1 MEMNSAETK
10 FPKKIE
16 LEDSRI
22 IDISRDMVPNENL
35 FSLLYN
41 SNMVDKIAINL
52 IKKGF
57 HDASPSLFRGER
69 YSLSKSLIF
78 PWEIHMR
85 LFTYDEYGKI
95 YAHLEV
101 SRKYFEHLFLI
112 QPVIYEPFEFYRN
125 VYKKFE
131 VNYEPENKKVSR
143 FIENYHVKLEPPD
156 DLIQWMPVVLGM
168 YSELTKNKET
178 LRELLDKVDNIFK
191 KL

>member
-1 MEMNSAETK
+1 MEMNDIKTK

-22 IDISRDMVPNENL
+22 INIGRDMVPNENL
-35 FSLLYN
+35 FSLLYKAD
-41 SNMVDKIAINL
+41 MADKIAINL
-52 IKKGF
+52 IKNGF
-57 HDASPSLFRGER
+57 HDAGPSFFKGEI
-69 YSLSKSLIF
+69 YSLSKPLIF
-78 PWEIHMR
+78 PWEIHLR
-85 LFTYDEYGKI
+85 LFIRDGYGKI

-112 QPVIYEPFEFYRN
+112 QPVIYEPFEFYKSA
-125 VYKKFE
+125 YKKFE

-143 FIENYHVKLEPPD
+143 FIENYYVKLEPPE

-178 LRELLDKVDNIFK
+178 FRKLLDIVDNVLK